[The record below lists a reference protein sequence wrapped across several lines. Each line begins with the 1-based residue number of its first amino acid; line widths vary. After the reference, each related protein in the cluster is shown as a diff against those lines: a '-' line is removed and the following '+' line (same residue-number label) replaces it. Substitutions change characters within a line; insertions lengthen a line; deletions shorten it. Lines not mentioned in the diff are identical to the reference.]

1 MMSLLI
7 KCPIVFGIFFYIF
20 YVITIVFMHGRY
32 IGSYHHVI
40 LEGNSCLISGFLCCF
55 DRVCFKLN
63 ITWYPRI
70 CLHSQG
76 KFIKI
81 ASLRLL
87 RSLLAKDG
95 ISINRIFR
103 KGNDKDIKGKA
114 LVVALI
120 TKVMTLGLAIE
131 STISSFLFYSIF
143 LLALIEIKIS

>member
-1 MMSLLI
+1 M
-7 KCPIVFGIFFYIF
+7 
-20 YVITIVFMHGRY
+20 
-32 IGSYHHVI
+32 
-40 LEGNSCLISGFLCCF
+40 
-55 DRVCFKLN
+55 
-63 ITWYPRI
+63 
-70 CLHSQG
+70 
-76 KFIKI
+76 
-81 ASLRLL
+81 RLL